1 MANPVHGR
9 RKELTTFPQ
18 GGIAVNC
25 KAILSDLDG
34 TLVDSTI
41 CVDYAVAAWA
51 EEHNLHLGDLVEKA
65 HGRRTIDIVQMFT
78 PDADIDAEVK
88 HLEDL
93 ETSCT
98 KGLVPIDGAVELL
111 SRLSPHHFAVVTSGS
126 HRLATHR
133 LTHTKLPIPR
143 VFITAD
149 DVTLGKPNPEP
160 YILAANRLGL
170 EPKDCVV
177 FEDSPN
183 GIKAAKQAGM
193 RVIAIAVR
201 SADHNITEADYVVH
215 DLTWITLRV
224 KPDSS
229 LELTLQSAEEV

>member
-1 MANPVHGR
+1 
-9 RKELTTFPQ
+9 
-18 GGIAVNC
+18 
-25 KAILSDLDG
+25 
-34 TLVDSTI
+34 
-41 CVDYAVAAWA
+41 
-51 EEHNLHLGDLVEKA
+51 
-65 HGRRTIDIVQMFT
+65 
-78 PDADIDAEVK
+78 
-88 HLEDL
+88 
-93 ETSCT
+93 
-98 KGLVPIDGAVELL
+98 
-111 SRLSPHHFAVVTSGS
+111 
-126 HRLATHR
+126 
-133 LTHTKLPIPR
+133 LTHTKLPIPK

-193 RVIAIAVR
+193 RVIAVAVR

-215 DLTWITLRV
+215 DLTWITVRV
-224 KPDSS
+224 KPDST

>member
-1 MANPVHGR
+1 MPLLVLPLNFRAPVHH
-9 RKELTTFPQ
+9 Q
-18 GGIAVNC
+18 Q
-25 KAILSDLDG
+25 
-34 TLVDSTI
+34 
-41 CVDYAVAAWA
+41 
-51 EEHNLHLGDLVEKA
+51 LGDAVHA
-65 HGRRTIDIVQMFT
+65 IIRI
-78 PDADIDAEVK
+78 PDTLEAE
-88 HLEDL
+88 
-93 ETSCT
+93 
-98 KGLVPIDGAVELL
+98 
-111 SRLSPHHFAVVTSGS
+111 HHPLF
-126 HRLATHR
+126 
-133 LTHTKLPIPR
+133 
-143 VFITAD
+143 FITAD

>member
-1 MANPVHGR
+1 
-9 RKELTTFPQ
+9 
-18 GGIAVNC
+18 
-25 KAILSDLDG
+25 
-34 TLVDSTI
+34 
-41 CVDYAVAAWA
+41 
-51 EEHNLHLGDLVEKA
+51 
-65 HGRRTIDIVQMFT
+65 
-78 PDADIDAEVK
+78 
-88 HLEDL
+88 
-93 ETSCT
+93 
-98 KGLVPIDGAVELL
+98 
-111 SRLSPHHFAVVTSGS
+111 LSPHHFAVVTSGS

-133 LTHTKLPIPR
+133 LTHTKLPIPK

-193 RVIAIAVR
+193 RVIAVAVR

-215 DLTWITLRV
+215 DLTWVTVRV

>member
-1 MANPVHGR
+1 MSNPMHSR
-9 RKELTTFPQ
+9 RKELTVFPA
-18 GGIAVNC
+18 GGVTLTC

-41 CVDYAVAAWA
+41 CVDYAVQTWA
-51 EEHNLHLGDLVEKA
+51 DEHSLHLGDLVEKA
-65 HGRRTIDIVQMFT
+65 HGRRTIDIVKMFT
-78 PDADIDAEVK
+78 PQLDIDAEVK

-133 LTHTKLPIPR
+133 LTHTKLPIPK

-160 YILAANRLGL
+160 YILAADRLGL
-170 EPKDCVV
+170 EAKDCIV

-193 RVIAIAVR
+193 RVIAVAVR
-201 SADHNITEADYVVH
+201 SAEHDINDADCIVH
-215 DLTWITLRV
+215 DLTWVTLRV
-224 KPDSS
+224 KPDST
-229 LELTLQSAEEV
+229 LELTLQGAEEL